1 MLAECFNHATTITAS
16 APAAASATAA
26 LAAASC
32 NEFMQKYFC
41 NISHNNQSKIKWHS
55 KRRTTH
61 AHRAE
66 TKGRWCSV
74 LVSERG
80 VQRGGKL
87 GGRCKGRTAACPAGH
102 WSKGTRLQ
110 LCTQCRVL
118 TYAYVS
124 ERGLLEEYEVQQ
136 KEYQV
141 VVQECKGKYKIN
153 KMYTVNVR
161 SALWINIT

>member
-1 MLAECFNHATTITAS
+1 MFGFAFRE
-16 APAAASATAA
+16 
-26 LAAASC
+26 
-32 NEFMQKYFC
+32 
-41 NISHNNQSKIKWHS
+41 
-55 KRRTTH
+55 
-61 AHRAE
+61 
-66 TKGRWCSV
+66 G
-74 LVSERG
+74 G

-141 VVQECKGKYKIN
+141 VVQECKRKYKIN

-161 SALWINIT
+161 SALCINIT